1 MINLDLSGKR
11 ALVTGASLGIGEAV
25 VKLLA
30 DHGADVS
37 FCARTELGVA
47 TLAGYQTEGGGKV
60 TGFIADM
67 EDAASTEA
75 FFDRSDGIG

>member
-1 MINLDLSGKR
+1 MIDLDLSGKR

-37 FCARTELGVA
+37 FCARTASGVSA
-47 TLAGYQTEGGGKV
+47 LAGVQAKWRRNG
-60 TGFIADM
+60 
-67 EDAASTEA
+67 
-75 FFDRSDGIG
+75 DRVYRRYGRCGLHPNLS